1 MFALVRLIGI
11 LWILGFIGLALVAT
25 SNYLFS
31 SDPERARRF
40 SGRLSTALLWPI
52 AIFSPAGRA
61 RLRRGF

>member
-1 MFALVRLIGI
+1 MFALLRFIGI
-11 LWILGFIGLALVAT
+11 LWILGFIGLALAAT

-31 SDPERARRF
+31 SDPERAQRF

-52 AIFSPAGRA
+52 AVFSSAGRA